1 MGETARREISPEDFL
16 IWCLDQEDRYE
27 LVDGFPV
34 KMMAGASNYHDVIV
48 VNVLASLHAQLRGTP
63 CRAATPDTA
72 VRTKIKGLRRPDVT
86 VTCGEPKP
94 DSYEAYTPRM
104 VVEVLSKTNAGIGW
118 ERKLDE
124 YRRLSGLAYL
134 LLIDSREPKATLYTR
149 KGETWEPLDSDDLDG
164 AFALPDIG
172 CRLAM
177 RDIFEGLAFEG
188 EG

>member
-1 MGETARREISPEDFL
+1 MGEMARREMSPEEFL
-16 IWCLDQEDRYE
+16 LWCLDQEDRYE

-48 VNVLASLHAQLRGTP
+48 VNVLISLGTQLRGSG

-72 VRTKIKGLRRPDVT
+72 VRTRIKGMRRPDVT

-94 DSYEAYTPRM
+94 DAYEAQEPRM
-104 VVEVLSKTNAGIGW
+104 VVEVLSKTNSGIGW

-124 YRRLSGLAYL
+124 YRRLGGLAYI

-149 KGETWEPLDSDDLDG
+149 GEAAWEPLDSDDIEDVLE
-164 AFALPDIG
+164 LPDIG

-177 RDIFEGLAFEG
+177 KDIFDGLTFEG
-188 EG
+188 EP